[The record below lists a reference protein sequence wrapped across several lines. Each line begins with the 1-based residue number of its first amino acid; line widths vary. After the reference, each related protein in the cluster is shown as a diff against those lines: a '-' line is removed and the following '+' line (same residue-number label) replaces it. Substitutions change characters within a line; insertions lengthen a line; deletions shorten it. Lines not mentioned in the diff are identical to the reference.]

1 MSLDNNST
9 EDYVSLLPYV
19 PRSIRLFDLRV
30 WSACSV
36 TCSAR
41 DYSWSHVL
49 MGCVH
54 VPRYLE
60 GKARLLYPEP
70 EDVFPCDLIDADHC
84 RPPSSYV

>member
-1 MSLDNNST
+1 MIALLNIDP
-9 EDYVSLLPYV
+9 SLLPNV
-19 PRSIRLFDLRV
+19 PRSIRLFDWQV
-30 WSACSV
+30 QSACTV

-41 DYSWSHVL
+41 DHRWSLVL
-49 MGCVH
+49 TGCVH
-54 VPRYLE
+54 VARYLE